1 MPASLCPPLFPA
13 SQGFWSHPLPTS
25 SHKRS
30 THFPAFL
37 SISCWEEEMERIQMK
52 APGKE
57 EAAPRGG
64 LITALRRPQ
73 DPQHCLGR
81 PPPRKL
87 REWPLIGK
95 YHRPLP
101 LHPPSPTPTALP
113 LPSTPC
119 CSVLII
125 LLLIEYSWA
134 LDQSY
139 WFCNSPKRIT
149 SGDFYDRPWV
159 YISVIYLLC
168 ERAPAAPGV

>member
-1 MPASLCPPLFPA
+1 
-13 SQGFWSHPLPTS
+13 
-25 SHKRS
+25 
-30 THFPAFL
+30 
-37 SISCWEEEMERIQMK
+37 MEWIQMK

-57 EAAPRGG
+57 EAAPRGA
-64 LITALRRPQ
+64 LITALRQPQ

-81 PPPRKL
+81 PPSRKL

-125 LLLIEYSWA
+125 LLLIEYS
-134 LDQSY
+134 
-139 WFCNSPKRIT
+139 
-149 SGDFYDRPWV
+149 
-159 YISVIYLLC
+159 
-168 ERAPAAPGV
+168 